1 MEPKDGNCVM
11 IVYIA
16 QMHAGYQF
24 KRSRLDQTQQNS
36 TRANQNIGQLDT
48 TTTAAIGS
56 HVCWRLVV
64 PCMMYKKAP
73 AVVNYNASSSSTST
87 YCKS

>member
-1 MEPKDGNCVM
+1 MET
-11 IVYIA
+11 VYIA
-16 QMHAGYQF
+16 QMHAGHQF
-24 KRSRLDQTQQNS
+24 KRSRLDQRQQNS

-48 TTTAAIGS
+48 TTTAAIGL
-56 HVCWRLVV
+56 HVRWRLVI

-73 AVVNYNASSSSTST
+73 AVVNYNASSSTST